1 MSGPQRKTDPI
12 PIRRIAY
19 FNGNVHGI
27 GFRYTACQI
36 AKDHAVV
43 GYVKNLL
50 DGRVEIVAEG
60 LPPDVDGF
68 VAEVEQIMKSY
79 IEFTTTTD
87 STATA
92 EFAAFGIEY

>member
-1 MSGPQRKTDPI
+1 MAGSERTTQPI

-19 FNGNVHGI
+19 FNGNVQGI

-36 AKDHAVV
+36 AKDHEVV

-50 DGRVEIVAEG
+50 DGRVQIIAEG
-60 LPPDVDGF
+60 FPPDVDRF
-68 VAEVEQIMKSY
+68 VAQVEQIMKSY
-79 IEFTTTTD
+79 IEFITSTD

-92 EFAAFGIEY
+92 EYATFGIEY

>member
-1 MSGPQRKTDPI
+1 MSGSERKTDPI
-12 PIRRIAY
+12 AIRRIAY
-19 FNGNVHGI
+19 FNGNVQGI

-60 LPPDVDGF
+60 LPQDVDGF

>member
-1 MSGPQRKTDPI
+1 MSGSERKTEPI

-19 FNGNVHGI
+19 FNGNVQGI

-36 AKDHAVV
+36 AKGHAVV

-50 DGRVEIVAEG
+50 DGRVEIIAEG
-60 LPPDVDGF
+60 LPQDVDRF
-68 VAEVEQIMKSY
+68 VANVEQIMKSY
-79 IEFTTTTD
+79 IEFTTSTD

-92 EFAAFGIEY
+92 EYASFGIEY

>member
-1 MSGPQRKTDPI
+1 VSGIDPKTEPI
-12 PIRRIAY
+12 AIRRIAY
-19 FNGNVHGI
+19 FNGNVQGV

-50 DGRVEIVAEG
+50 DGRVEIIAEG
-60 LPPDVDGF
+60 FPQDVDRF
-68 VAEVEQIMKSY
+68 VAEVEEIMKSY
-79 IEFTTTTD
+79 IEFTTGTD

-92 EFAAFGIEY
+92 EYDSFTIEY

>member
-1 MSGPQRKTDPI
+1 MSGFERNTGPI
-12 PIRRIAY
+12 AIRRIAY
-19 FNGNVHGI
+19 FNGNVQGI

-60 LPPDVDGF
+60 LPQDVDGF

-92 EFAAFGIEY
+92 EFASFGIEY

>member
-1 MSGPQRKTDPI
+1 MSGSERKTDPI
-12 PIRRIAY
+12 AIRRIAY
-19 FNGNVHGI
+19 FNGNVQGI

-60 LPPDVDGF
+60 LPQDVDGF

-92 EFAAFGIEY
+92 EFATFGIEY

>member
-1 MSGPQRKTDPI
+1 MSDVERKTKPI

-19 FNGNVHGI
+19 FNGNVQGI

-36 AKDHAVV
+36 AKDHAVA

-50 DGRVEIVAEG
+50 DGRVEIIAEG
-60 LPPDVDGF
+60 LPQDVDRF
-68 VAEVEQIMKSY
+68 VANVEQIMKSY
-79 IEFTTTTD
+79 IEFTTSTD

-92 EFAAFGIEY
+92 EYASFGIAY